1 MHRRLLAALMTLCLL
16 LPASGCGGSGA
27 EMEFEELRGK
37 LGGAAVELGA
47 LVTDGTGGG
56 TGDRLRRVSGAWGSG
71 LGGKAGGAGGELGAL
86 VTDCTGG
93 GTEYRLRCVS
103 GAEGSELE
111 VLAPAEIAG
120 VRARLG
126 AEGGAALEFE
136 GLVLDAGAGGE
147 NPCALTAL
155 PLLCSALR
163 SAHVALAWTE
173 GSESVLSLVPEDEYG
188 ITLRLGEDGAP
199 VYAEFTGTQ
208 SGETLLVCRIESF
221 AIV

>member
-47 LVTDGTGGG
+47 LVTDCSGG
-56 TGDRLRRVSGAWGSG
+56 
-71 LGGKAGGAGGELGAL
+71 
-86 VTDCTGG
+86 GG

-136 GLVLDAGAGGE
+136 GLV
-147 NPCALTAL
+147 P
-155 PLLCSALR
+155 CSARRCARRTSPSPGRRARRASSPSSRRTSTASR
-163 SAHVALAWTE
+163 SAWARTAR
-173 GSESVLSLVPEDEYG
+173 P
-188 ITLRLGEDGAP
+188 
-199 VYAEFTGTQ
+199 FTQ
-208 SGETLLVCRIESF
+208 SSPAHRAGKRSSS
-221 AIV
+221 AG

>member
-1 MHRRLLAALMTLCLL
+1 M
-16 LPASGCGGSGA
+16 
-27 EMEFEELRGK
+27 
-37 LGGAAVELGA
+37 
-47 LVTDGTGGG
+47 
-56 TGDRLRRVSGAWGSG
+56 
-71 LGGKAGGAGGELGAL
+71 
-86 VTDCTGG
+86 
-93 GTEYRLRCVS
+93 
-103 GAEGSELE
+103 
-111 VLAPAEIAG
+111 
-120 VRARLG
+120 RARLG

>member
-1 MHRRLLAALMTLCLL
+1 MHRRLLAALTALCLL
-16 LPASGCGGSGA
+16 LPCAGCGGSGA
-27 EMEFEELRGK
+27 EREFEELRGK
-37 LGGAAVELGA
+37 LGGAAV
-47 LVTDGTGGG
+47 
-56 TGDRLRRVSGAWGSG
+56 
-71 LGGKAGGAGGELGAL
+71 ELGAL

>member
-1 MHRRLLAALMTLCLL
+1 MHRRLLAALTALCLL

-47 LVTDGTGGG
+47 LVTDCSGG
-56 TGDRLRRVSGAWGSG
+56 
-71 LGGKAGGAGGELGAL
+71 
-86 VTDCTGG
+86 GG

-111 VLAPAEIAG
+111 
-120 VRARLG
+120 
-126 AEGGAALEFE
+126 
-136 GLVLDAGAGGE
+136 VLDAGAGGE

-199 VYAEFTGTQ
+199 VYAEFTGTE

>member
-47 LVTDGTGGG
+47 LVTDCSGG
-56 TGDRLRRVSGAWGSG
+56 
-71 LGGKAGGAGGELGAL
+71 
-86 VTDCTGG
+86 GG

-136 GLVLDAGAGGE
+136 GLVLDTGAGGE